1 MAKKDYSEDLLIQAP
16 TAEFLEKE
24 LGWKSVFA
32 QDEGGF
38 GPDSLLGRNTDSE
51 VVLTREVLAAL
62 KRLNPGLSDDAYQ
75 QALTQVTQ
83 NDITKSLLALNEEKY
98 KLLRDGVPVKYRDS
112 AGRLVDKRLRLIDF
126 ARPEKNRYI
135 AVRELWVRGK
145 LWLRRPDVIG
155 FVNGL
160 PLVFIELKRFE
171 AHVDSAYKKNYSDY
185 LDTIPHLFHWNQL
198 VVISNGHDAQY
209 GSLTSSKEHFY
220 RWKRLDEDDAEPAA
234 DLPLLPILL
243 RGMLDRQ
250 RLLDIVENFILF
262 DASEGQTQKI
272 LARNHQYLG
281 VNRVIDRLTSDDPKV
296 QAEVAS
302 GQLGVFWHTQGS
314 GKSYSMVFLTEKIH
328 RRISASWS
336 FVIVTD
342 RSELDDQIASTYT
355 NCGRA
360 NSKTDQASSGDALRR
375 MLRDENR
382 RYVFGLI
389 QKYRERVTEP
399 YSEREDIIVI
409 SDEAHRTQ
417 YGRLALNMRK
427 GMPHAKF
434 LGFTGTPLIDSEED
448 QLTKKVFGDYVSIYD
463 FQRAV
468 ADGATLPLFY
478 ENAGEKLKI
487 IDPKISERI
496 AEHIETARQTASLED
511 PWTEEK
517 EEKLYRELAR
527 DYPILTSPTRLE
539 KVAQHFVNH
548 FHQRWRVVNNGG
560 GKSLIVCLDKITC
573 VKMHDLIVAKWQEKT
588 AELEASVASE
598 EALFKEKGKAPSG
611 LLVQRREQVEWM
623 KATECCVVVS
633 QEQGEVAD
641 FAKWKNFRGDP
652 LDITPHREKMV
663 KRDLEKEFKKADHP
677 FRIGIVCAMWLTGFD
692 VKSLATLYLD
702 KPMQGHTLMQA
713 IARVNRVGGGKKHGL
728 IIDYNGMIKSLR
740 KALATFAQGKRPGTS
755 GGSGGGDG
763 SAGGGGGAGDGGR
776 DTLRDDTEALA
787 EYANS
792 IKVAREFLA
801 SLGFDLDALIGAKG
815 FEKQQLILAAVNLLC
830 ESDERRKT
838 FQVIV
843 EDMDARHR
851 GLFPHPGLFDF
862 DAEESALAAIYNK
875 LQEARITPDVSSL
888 LQDLYDVVDTAMSAQ
903 PLAIKEKSVRYD
915 LSNIDFTRL
924 RAEFEKTPF
933 KNVVAMNLMELIE
946 ERLAAMVARNP
957 TRVDLYER
965 YQEIVQEYNK
975 DKDASEIQ
983 KVMDDLF
990 SFNDKCSDEEKRYL
1004 REGLESDD
1012 QLAVFDLLQKDSLSK
1027 ANREA
1032 IKKVAR
1038 ELLERLNSGKLQI
1051 DHWREKATAQA
1062 QVKLEIAKHLF
1073 AHLPP
1078 SSYDADEINVKA
1090 AAIFAH
1096 IYTAGFSG
1104 ESHSVH

>member
-1 MAKKDYSEDLLIQAP
+1 MSKNEYSEDQLIQAP
-16 TAEFLEKE
+16 TAELLEKQ
-24 LGWKSVFA
+24 LGWQSVLA
-32 QDEGGF
+32 YNEEDF
-38 GPDSLLGRNTDSE
+38 GPDSLLGRSSDAE

-62 KRLNPGLSDDAYQ
+62 RRLNPGLPDEAYRL
-75 QALTQVTQ
+75 ALAQVVQ
-83 NDITKSLLALNEEKY
+83 DDITKSLIAQNEEKY
-98 KLLRDGVPVKYRDS
+98 ALLRDGVAVKFRDA

-126 ARPEKNRYI
+126 DTPDNNRYL

-145 LWLRRPDVIG
+145 LWLRRPDVVG

-171 AHVDSAYKKNYSDY
+171 VPVDSAYKKNFADY
-185 LDTIPHLFHWNQL
+185 KDTIPHLFHWNAL

-209 GSLTSSKEHFY
+209 GSITSTKEHFY
-220 RWKRLDEDDAEPAA
+220 RWKRLDEDDAEPAK
-234 DLPLLPILL
+234 DQPLLEILL
-243 RGMLDRQ
+243 HGMLHRQ

-262 DASEGQTQKI
+262 DASEGSTHKI
-272 LARNHQYLG
+272 VARNHQYLG
-281 VNRVIDRLTSDDPKV
+281 VNRVIEQLQSADATIR
-296 QAEVAS
+296 AEVAA

-336 FVIVTD
+336 FVIITD
-342 RSELDDQIASTYT
+342 RTELDDQIASTYT

-360 NSKTDQASSGDALRR
+360 NSKTDQAKNGDALRR
-375 MLRDENR
+375 MLRDQNR

-427 GMPHAKF
+427 GLPRAKF
-434 LGFTGTPLIDSEED
+434 LGFTGTPLIDDAEK
-448 QLTKKVFGDYVSIYD
+448 QLTRQVFGDYVSIYD

-487 IDPKISERI
+487 IDPKVSERI
-496 AEHIETARQTASLED
+496 AAYIEAAKQAATLDD
-511 PWTEEK
+511 PWTDEK

-539 KVAQHFVNH
+539 KVAQDFVEH
-548 FHQRWRVVNNGG
+548 FHQRWRVVDTKEMRGG
-560 GKSLIVCLDKITC
+560 GKALMVCLDKITC
-573 VKMHDLIVAKWQEKT
+573 VKMHDLIVAKWQEK
-588 AELEASVASE
+588 AAQLEAGVAAE
-598 EALFKEKGKAPSG
+598 EALFAAKGKTPTG
-611 LLVQRREQVEWM
+611 LLKQRREQVEWM

-633 QEQGEVAD
+633 QEQGEVAE
-641 FAKWKNFRGDP
+641 FAKWRNFRDEP

-663 KRDLEKEFKKADHP
+663 KRDLQNEFKKADHP
-677 FRIGIVCAMWLTGFD
+677 FRIAIVCAMWLTGFD
-692 VKSLATLYLD
+692 VKCLATLYLD

-740 KALATFAQGKRPGTS
+740 RALARFAQGDRTGT
-755 GGSGGGDG
+755 GKGEGEQD
-763 SAGGGGGAGDGGR
+763 SARESA
-776 DTLRDDTEALA
+776 EAIA
-787 EYANS
+787 EYAERIEAAS
-792 IKVAREFLA
+792 EFVGD
-801 SLGFDLDALIGAKG
+801 LGIDLDALITATG
-815 FEKQQLILAAVNLLC
+815 FGKQQRILGAVNVLC

-843 EDMDARHR
+843 EDLQAWHR
-851 GLFPHPGLFDF
+851 NLFPHPGLFEF
-862 DAEESALAAIYNK
+862 DAEESALSAIYNK
-875 LQEARITPDVSSL
+875 LQDARVSPDVSGL
-888 LQDLYDVVDTAMSAQ
+888 LQDLYDVVDFAVGTDAPKVEEPTA
-903 PLAIKEKSVRYD
+903 RYD
-915 LSNIDFTRL
+915 LSNIDFSRL

-933 KNVVAMNLMELIE
+933 KNVVAMNLMEKIE
-946 ERLAAMVARNP
+946 QRLAAMVARNP

-965 YQEIVQEYNK
+965 YQAIVQEYNK
-975 DKDASEIQ
+975 DKDAAEIQ

-990 SFNDKCSDEEKRYL
+990 TFNDDCSEEEKRYL
-1004 REGLESDD
+1004 REGLDNED
-1012 QLAVFDLLQKDSLSK
+1012 QLAVFDLLQNNALTKGD
-1027 ANREA
+1027 REA

-1038 ELLERLNSGKLQI
+1038 ELLDKLAGGKLQI

-1062 QVKLEIAKHLF
+1062 QVKAEIIKHLF
-1073 AHLPP
+1073 AHLPAGAFA
-1078 SSYDADEINVKA
+1078 SDEINLKA
-1090 AAIFAH
+1090 GAVFAH
-1096 IYTAGFSG
+1096 LYTTGLQG
-1104 ESHSVH
+1104 DTRVYH